1 MNHDVHHVVCRH
13 FCMWIHQTENAN
25 SCEMFCITKFKSK
38 KFTNFVLKKWPVED
52 LTVSIEI

>member
-38 KFTNFVLKKWPVED
+38 KFTNFVLKKWPV
-52 LTVSIEI
+52 